1 MLRRGLERA
10 GDRLLVLADLAT
22 VLALLAPS
30 HALARRSDLVLAALV
45 LFTALGIAPARLASL
60 TAHKRV
66 LGVLVAAPFV
76 ALVPLAWLISRLFS
90 GAVRDGVLALGVS
103 STEVA
108 AVGLVALAGGSAVLA
123 LGALAGSLVV
133 AALLGP
139 VLLGLVAGSAAD
151 IAVGELVVRFA
162 LVVLLP
168 LAVGL
173 VARAALPRLKHAA
186 GELAGLA
193 TLAIVLLVYAA
204 MSGAGEGGDVLPS
217 AAASA
222 LFLAGSAVPA
232 LAWAALSPAALRA
245 TGALVI
251 ELRDF
256 AVAAALAGQAFGP
269 AAATV
274 PGVYGVLML
283 LLGAAAAQLLPRL
296 AARPDG
302 VPSAAR

>member
-1 MLRRGLERA
+1 MLGRALQRA
-10 GDRLLVLADLAT
+10 GEWLLALAALAAA
-22 VLALLAPS
+22 LALLVPS
-30 HALARRSDLVLAALV
+30 HALAERSDLVLAALV
-45 LFTALGIAPARLASL
+45 LFTALGIAPAQLAALSAHRLQLA
-60 TAHKRV
+60 
-66 LGVLVAAPFV
+66 VLVLAPFA
-76 ALVPLAWLISRLFS
+76 ALVPLAWLVSRLFS

-139 VLLGLVAGSAAD
+139 VVLGALAGAGGD
-151 IAVGELVVRFA
+151 VAVGALVGRFA

-173 VARAALPRLKHAA
+173 VARASVPRLEHAE
-186 GELAGLA
+186 GELSGLA
-193 TLAIVLLVYAA
+193 TLAVVVLVYAA
-204 MSGAGEGGDVLPS
+204 MSGAGEGGDLAPA

-222 LFLAGSAVPA
+222 LFLAGSALPA
-232 LAWAALSPAALRA
+232 LASAALASPALRA
-245 TGALVI
+245 TGALVV

-274 PGVYGVLML
+274 SGVYGVLML
-283 LLGAAAAQLLPRL
+283 LLGAAAAHLLPRF
-296 AARPDG
+296 AARG
-302 VPSAAR
+302 AASSRAG